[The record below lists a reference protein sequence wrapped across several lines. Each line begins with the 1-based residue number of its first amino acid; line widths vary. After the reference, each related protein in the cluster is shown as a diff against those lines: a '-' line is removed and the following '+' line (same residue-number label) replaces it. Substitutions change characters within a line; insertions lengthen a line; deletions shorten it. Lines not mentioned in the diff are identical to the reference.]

1 MMDMPATQLWSVRM
15 TRFVRRLVS
24 EDLAHPVAPPD
35 MVATA
40 VSGMAVRFAPLIAAN
55 PAERPQIMGHL
66 VRLYL
71 QALGI
76 DQRPGHEA
84 TS

>member
-1 MMDMPATQLWSVRM
+1 MMDMPATQLWSVR
-15 TRFVRRLVS
+15 T
-24 EDLAHPVAPPD
+24 
-35 MVATA
+35 
-40 VSGMAVRFAPLIAAN
+40 GAN

-76 DQRPGHEA
+76 GQRPGDEA